1 MFCSGSSL
9 SNLARIEAKKG
20 FPSSEGF
27 SKQCILLI
35 QIFLEKKWKLYY
47 LKKDLKS
54 YPMIDQISL
63 RNEIST
69 DTKIDKPDKLFFVGK
84 YMF

>member
-1 MFCSGSSL
+1 
-9 SNLARIEAKKG
+9 
-20 FPSSEGF
+20 
-27 SKQCILLI
+27 
-35 QIFLEKKWKLYY
+35 
-47 LKKDLKS
+47 
-54 YPMIDQISL
+54 MIDQISL